1 MYERKIFAS
10 KTGGQFASVWGGQF
24 NRHTHLK
31 PYYVLKSSLM
41 LCES

>member
-24 NRHTHLK
+24 NRHTQQRK
-31 PYYVLKSSLM
+31 M
-41 LCES
+41 LEIFSKEIA